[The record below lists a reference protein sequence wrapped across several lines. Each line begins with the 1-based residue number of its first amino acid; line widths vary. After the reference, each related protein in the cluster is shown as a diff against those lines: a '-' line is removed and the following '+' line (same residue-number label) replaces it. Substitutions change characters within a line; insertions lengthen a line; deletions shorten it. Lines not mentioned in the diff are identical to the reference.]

1 MSLSTILIIA
11 GLLGAILG
19 VKKPWKGGITGL
31 LIAPPLFY
39 FYISSNTILLFIIT
53 MTIIKRTGIG
63 FLLLISIVGCM
74 GTYGKIRK
82 QTADGGKVTLAE
94 LSENWDDYDVFYGM
108 RSGRRAS
115 ALIFDPKE
123 NGTSLTGTSWIKV
136 EDRKTLNMKID
147 EINMQY
153 KYATVNIIEG
163 PDNQAFGFIYY
174 PSYLH
179 LPVKVVDE
187 RTMHVS
193 TLPPYKSTP

>member
-1 MSLSTILIIA
+1 
-11 GLLGAILG
+11 
-19 VKKPWKGGITGL
+19 
-31 LIAPPLFY
+31 
-39 FYISSNTILLFIIT
+39 
-53 MTIIKRTGIG
+53 MTIKKRTGIG
-63 FLLLISIVGCM
+63 FLLLIFIVGCM

-94 LSENWDDYDVFYGM
+94 LSENWGDYDVFYGM

-115 ALIFDPKE
+115 AIIFDPKD

-187 RTMHVS
+187 RTLHVS
-193 TLPPYKSTP
+193 SLPPYKSAR